1 MATSPSRH
9 AGRAFFIALALAGRA
24 VPSQA
29 ALPPNFVDEPV
40 AAVTKPT
47 ALAFT
52 PDGRLLIASQDGSL
66 YVHQN
71 GALLPTPALTFPSEL
86 ICTNSERG
94 LVGVAVDPDFVNTQ
108 YIYLFYTFRNGAPV
122 CDTTN
127 QLPKNRVS
135 RFVLPPGNVVSLD
148 SEMILV
154 DNLPSPV
161 GNRNGGDLQFGRD
174 GFLYISVGDGGVPSA
189 ARDEHVLAGKILRMT
204 RGGGI
209 PPTNPFQGTG
219 TLRCSQTGSTTPGNR
234 CRETFA
240 WGLRNPWRIAFD
252 PNAAGSAFRINDVGQ
267 LQRDEINNGL
277 AGADY
282 GWNCREGSLVN
293 PGGCTTTPPNMV
305 GPIFDYARV
314 EPVPGTTAQGCNAL
328 TGGAFV
334 PNGLWPG
341 YDGTYLFGD
350 FVCRFIFRLSAGTP
364 HAAADFAPEIG
375 KVVAMAFGPY
385 EGRTRALYYTSYD
398 NGVRRI
404 RYAEAGNRRP
414 TAVASASPL
423 GGPVPLTV
431 TFDATGSNDPDDDFT
446 LIYFWNF
453 GDGTPEISTPDLTIQ
468 HTYVTARTYAVTLRT
483 RDEKFAFSEPVTVLV
498 QPGNNPPVVT
508 ISTPGPSDTFR
519 VGQVVNLTGSATD
532 LEDGALAPSRM
543 SWTVV
548 LHHAGHT
555 HPFLGPTFGNPVPM
569 TCPAPE
575 NVNAGADSHLEVRL
589 TATDLSN
596 LATSVSRV
604 FQPRKVSVMLDTVPT
619 GLVIPANGFHFTTP
633 ATITSWPGY
642 VITVDAPDQML
653 GGNRYTWQSWSDTGL
668 RTHAINTGEGASTH
682 VATFDQLPP
691 LVLRYFTLSPCRL
704 VDTRGPAGPLGGPA
718 LSSGVTRT
726 FDLDG
731 VCNVPATARALA
743 VNVTAVQGTSFGS
756 LQMWAGGSL
765 QPSASVINFAA
776 GQGRA
781 NNGIV
786 SLGPTGTVNV
796 SAIVG
801 GGGTV
806 HFILDVVG
814 FFQ

>member
-9 AGRAFFIALALAGRA
+9 AGRIVFAAAVLAAL
-24 VPSQA
+24 PSQA
-29 ALPPNFVDEPV
+29 ALPPNFVHELV
-40 AAVTKPT
+40 ATVPKPT

-71 GALLPTPALTFPSEL
+71 GALLPTPALTFPPEL

-94 LVGVAVDPDFVNTQ
+94 LVGVAVDPDFVNTH

-122 CDTTN
+122 CDATN

-135 RFVLPPGNVVSLD
+135 RFVLPPSSVVDLD

-154 DNLPSPV
+154 NNLPSPV

-174 GFLYISVGDGGVPSA
+174 GFLYISVGDGGVPSV

-204 RGGGI
+204 RAGGI
-209 PPTNPFQGTG
+209 PPTNPFQGPG
-219 TLRCSQTGSTTPGNR
+219 TLRCSQTGGTTPGNR
-234 CRETFA
+234 CRETFS

-252 PNAAGSAFRINDVGQ
+252 PNAAGTVFRINDVGQ
-267 LQRDEINNGL
+267 LQRDEINNGQ

-282 GWNCREGSLVN
+282 GWNCREGSVVN
-293 PGGCTTTPPNMV
+293 PGGCAAAPPDLVN
-305 GPIFDYARV
+305 PIFDYARAA
-314 EPVPGTTAQGCNAL
+314 PVPGTTAQNCNAL

-341 YDGTYLFGD
+341 FDGVYLFGD
-350 FVCRFIFRLSAGTP
+350 FVCRWMFKLSPTAP
-364 HAAADFAPEIG
+364 HTAADFATDIG
-375 KVVAMAFGPY
+375 RVVTMTFGPY
-385 EGRTRALYYTSYD
+385 EGRTRPLYYGAYD
-398 NGVRRI
+398 NEVRRL
-404 RYAEAGNRRP
+404 RYVAADNRRP
-414 TAVASASPL
+414 TAAASASPV

-446 LIYFWNF
+446 LIYFWDF

-468 HTYVTARTYAVTLRT
+468 HTFVTARTYAVTLRA
-483 RDEKFAFSEPVTVLV
+483 RDEKFAFSEPVTLLV

-508 ISTPGPSDTFR
+508 ISTPGPTDTFR
-519 VGQVVNLTGSATD
+519 VGQLVNLTGSATD
-532 LEDGALAPSRM
+532 LEDGALTAGRL
-543 SWTVV
+543 SWTVIR
-548 LHHAGHT
+548 HHDNHT
-555 HPFLGPTFGNPVPM
+555 HPFLGPVFGNSVPM
-569 TCPAPE
+569 TCPQPE
-575 NVNAGADSHLEVRL
+575 NVTAGGADSYLEVRL

-596 LATSVSRV
+596 LSTTVSRI
-604 FQPRKVSVMLDTVPT
+604 FQPRRVSVMLDTVPT
-619 GLVIPANGFHFTTP
+619 GLVIPANGVHFTTP

-642 VITVDAPDQML
+642 VITVDAPDQSL
-653 GGNRYTWQSWSDTGL
+653 GGNRYTWLSWSDTGS
-668 RTHAINTGEGASTH
+668 RSHAINTGESNSTH
-682 VATFDQLPP
+682 VATFEQLPP

-731 VCNVPATARALA
+731 VCGVPATAKALA
-743 VNVTAVQGTSFGS
+743 VNVTAVQGTSFGNV
-756 LQMWAGGSL
+756 QMWAGGSL
-765 QPSASVINFAA
+765 QPTASVVNFAA
-776 GQGRA
+776 GAGRA

-806 HFILDVVG
+806 QFILDVVG